1 MSVFV
6 CLVGTQAA
14 GDQSSIKIAVAT
26 NFKPAL
32 QSVVLAF
39 EETTAHTAT
48 IVSAST
54 GSLVA
59 QILHG
64 APYDVFLSADQV
76 HVDQLAERGQS
87 IPDSRFTYAIGTL
100 SLVSHSPI
108 PRDSTLRLVLEA
120 NLSNRISIANPKL
133 APYGRAARQ
142 VLAGLGLL
150 DALDERMVLG
160 QNVGQ
165 ALAMVKSGNAHLG
178 IVATSLVKT
187 ETSPKEL
194 SIRPIDSAL
203 HDPILQ
209 DGVILKRTRKN
220 HIAHTFSDFLKS
232 DQAKQI
238 IGSFGYRTP

>member
-6 CLVGTQAA
+6 CLVGIQAA
-14 GDQSSIKIAVAT
+14 GDQSALKIAVAT

-32 QSVVLAF
+32 QSLVLAF
-39 EETTAHTAT
+39 EETTAHPTT

-59 QILHG
+59 QIIHG

-76 HVDQLAERGQS
+76 HVDRLTERGHT
-87 IPDSRFTYAIGTL
+87 ILESRFTYAVGTL
-100 SLVSHSPI
+100 SLVSNSPI
-108 PRDSTLRLVLEA
+108 PGDSTLRLVLEGHVA
-120 NLSNRISIANPKL
+120 GRVSIANPRL

-165 ALAMVKSGNAHLG
+165 ALAMVKTGNAHLG

-187 ETSPKEL
+187 DSSLSEL
-194 SIRPIDSAL
+194 SIRPIDSTL

-209 DGVILKRTRKN
+209 DGVILKHTRKN
-220 HIAHTFSDFLKS
+220 QTAHTFWDFLKS

-238 IGSFGYRTP
+238 IGSFGYRTL